1 MSYSDTGPRSGG
13 KRPKSAEEISD
24 QLDELRSQMQ
34 NLASSVTD
42 AAGKQITSAQDS
54 LVTTIRNNPLA
65 AVGVA
70 AGRKVGRSSS
80 ETGCGRLSGGI

>member
-1 MSYSDTGPRSGG
+1 MSSSDTGLRSGS
-13 KRPKSAEEISD
+13 KKPKSAEEISD

-65 AVGVA
+65 AVGIA
-70 AGRKVGRSSS
+70 
-80 ETGCGRLSGGI
+80 TGIGFLYAMIRR